1 MKTDEK
7 SNITVEAK
15 INAPIDRVWQLWTD
29 PKHIVHWNNASDD
42 WYTPNAKNNL
52 KPGGKFLIRME
63 ARDGSYGFDFSGSYD
78 TVEKNKQIGYTMD
91 DGRKVNIIF
100 KSEQNWT
107 KVTEV
112 FEAEKTN
119 PVEVQHDG
127 WQSILNNFKT
137 YSENAGRF
145 ELLKFETRINAPARK
160 VYRTMIDEQKYK
172 EWTSVFEPTSHFI
185 GNWEKGSKMLFL
197 GTGKDGKIGGMS
209 SKIRENIPDKFIR
222 IEHLGMIEDGKEV
235 QTGPDGSNWAGALES
250 YSLTEKNG
258 STLLTVETDTDRK
271 NMSYFQEHWPIAL
284 RKLKELCER

>member
-1 MKTDEK
+1 
-7 SNITVEAK
+7 
-15 INAPIDRVWQLWTD
+15 
-29 PKHIVHWNNASDD
+29 
-42 WYTPNAKNNL
+42 
-52 KPGGKFLIRME
+52 
-63 ARDGSYGFDFSGSYD
+63 
-78 TVEKNKQIGYTMD
+78 MD

-145 ELLKFETRINAPARK
+145 ELLNFETRINAPAKK
-160 VYRTMIDEQKYK
+160 VYRTMIDESKYK
-172 EWTSVFEPTSHFI
+172 EWTSAFDPTSHFV

-222 IEHLGMIEDGKEV
+222 IEHLAMIEDGKEV
-235 QTGPDGSNWAGALES
+235 QLSPDGSNWAGALES

-258 STLLTVETDTDRK
+258 ITLLTVETDTDRK
-271 NMSYFQEHWPIAL
+271 SMSYFQERWPLAL
-284 RKLKELCER
+284 RKLKEICER